1 MTFSKFTSNFH
12 SSIISLNKLT
22 EIKPFIKKVNYFEVT
37 KKQEF
42 KEAKILVF
50 DIETILID
58 NIQVPYLFSLYN
70 GKKSF
75 SWFADIKN
83 PKSAVDSLFEELLRP
98 KYKGYQLY
106 AHNLSGFD
114 INFIWEKLAILS
126 KVHSVG
132 IMKREN
138 KILSITIYNKK
149 QNINL
154 TIKDSFLL
162 LPSSLKQLAKNFGTE
177 VQKGMEP
184 VLLQS
189 EINYSNKEHSSLFA
203 MNDISH
209 YGKEVEIIHN
219 NSYSNFLDW
228 KQKVQLYCETDCIS
242 LYQVLIKFRDL
253 IYSNFGILID
263 FNPTSPSVAF
273 SIYKSGYLIK
283 DTIQCIDGTI
293 DRFIRKSYT
302 GGSTDMIIP
311 LPEKDELVYVY
322 DVNSLYPSQ
331 MAKHHFPTG
340 KAIHFNNLEEVPGGS
355 IWFAKVIVTSLK
367 DLEIPYL
374 QIHHEGRTIS
384 PLGTFEMTISSV
396 EYYNALNNNDYS
408 FRIIEGY
415 YFEKTN
421 YLFKTYVEEL
431 YKLRLTYEKSHPMN
445 YVAKLLMNSLYGRFG
460 MKLEGSQ
467 IMFLDDKK
475 FSKLKEKVKIS
486 KVEPIVEDINLVEL
500 ETEELLGLE
509 VNIGIASYIT
519 SLSRVALFKYKKYC
533 KENNIKVFYFDT
545 DSIFTNKPLPN
556 EFISDK
562 LGDLKLEY
570 IFKESIFLAPKM
582 YGGITTENKEVMKLK
597 GFKNAKNVGL
607 DKLKLLLQKDFSFKC
622 FNLKWFKNL
631 NEGRILIKE
640 NDFTLQQTA
649 SKRTVIYSKGL
660 AIATRPKII

>member
-132 IMKREN
+132 IMKRE
-138 KILSITIYNKK
+138 K

-162 LPSSLKQLAKNFGTE
+162 LPSSLKQLAKNFDTTI
-177 VQKGMEP
+177 QKGLEP
-184 VLLQS
+184 VLISGINMDPESLQYVNVS
-189 EINYSNKEHSSLFA
+189 ANHYNKE
-203 MNDISH
+203 I
-209 YGKEVEIIHN
+209 EIIHN
-219 NSYSNFLDW
+219 NSKEEFNLW
-228 KQKVQLYCETDCIS
+228 KVKIQSYCEEDCIS

-253 IYSNFGILID
+253 IYQQFGILID
-263 FNPTSPSVAF
+263 FNPTTPSVAF
-273 SIYKSGYLIK
+273 SIFKSGYLTK
-283 DTIQCIDGTI
+283 ETIQCIDGGI
-293 DRFIRKSYT
+293 DKFIRKSYT

-340 KAIHFNNLEEVPGGS
+340 KAIHFYNLEEVPGGS

-533 KENNIKVFYFDT
+533 KENNIKVFYFDI

-607 DKLKLLLQKDFSFKC
+607 DKLKLLLQKDFSFKLKH
-622 FNLKWFKNL
+622 LKWFKNL